1 MNDYHDFGQTEPG
14 LQTNFILLLISYST
28 PGYTLVFVGSLRG
41 QMSYF
46 YLALAIAAE
55 VAGTSLL
62 KVTEEFT
69 KLIPTTFL
77 VIFYLI
83 SFWLMTLALRDLPLG
98 LVYAVWSGLGI
109 VLVAIIGAFVYKEV
123 PDLESMIGMAL
134 IISGVI
140 VMHLFSKSIPP

>member
-1 MNDYHDFGQTEPG
+1 M
-14 LQTNFILLLISYST
+14 LKVILCPYYGYSQ
-28 PGYTLVFVGSLRG
+28 SD
-41 QMSYF
+41 MSYF

-98 LVYAVWSGLGI
+98 IVYAVWSGLGI

-123 PDLESMIGMAL
+123 PDLASMIGMAL

-140 VMHLFSKSIPP
+140 VMHLFSKSIQH

>member
-1 MNDYHDFGQTEPG
+1 MISRLYFG
-14 LQTNFILLLISYST
+14 LYWIL
-28 PGYTLVFVGSLRG
+28 RDE
-41 QMSYF
+41 MSYF
-46 YLALAIAAE
+46 YLALAILAE

-98 LVYAVWSGLGI
+98 VVYAVWSGLGI
-109 VLVAIIGAFVYKEV
+109 VLVAIIGTFVYKEI
-123 PDLESMIGMAL
+123 PDLASIIGMAL
-134 IISGVI
+134 IISGVV
-140 VMHLFSKSIPP
+140 VMHLFSKSIQH

>member
-1 MNDYHDFGQTEPG
+1 
-14 LQTNFILLLISYST
+14 
-28 PGYTLVFVGSLRG
+28 
-41 QMSYF
+41 MSYF
-46 YLALAIAAE
+46 YLALAILAE

-98 LVYAVWSGLGI
+98 VVSVSYTHLTLPTNR
-109 VLVAIIGAFVYKEV
+109 EV
-123 PDLESMIGMAL
+123 
-134 IISGVI
+134 
-140 VMHLFSKSIPP
+140 

>member
-14 LQTNFILLLISYST
+14 LQTNFILFFDIL
-28 PGYTLVFVGSLRG
+28 PAPRYTLVFVRFKGE
-41 QMSYF
+41 MSYF

-69 KLIPTTFL
+69 KLVPTTFL
-77 VIFYLI
+77 VIFYVI

-98 LVYAVWSGLGI
+98 VVYAVWSGLGI
-109 VLVAIIGAFVYKEV
+109 VLVAIIGAFIYKEV
-123 PDLESMIGMAL
+123 PDLASMIGMAL
-134 IISGVI
+134 IISGVV
-140 VMHLFSKSIPP
+140 VMHLFSKSIQH

>member
-1 MNDYHDFGQTEPG
+1 MISRLYFG
-14 LQTNFILLLISYST
+14 LYWIL
-28 PGYTLVFVGSLRG
+28 RDE
-41 QMSYF
+41 MSYF
-46 YLALAIAAE
+46 YLALAILAE

-98 LVYAVWSGLGI
+98 VVYAVWSGLGI
-109 VLVAIIGAFVYKEV
+109 VLVAIIGAFVYKEI
-123 PDLESMIGMAL
+123 PDLASIIGMAL
-134 IISGVI
+134 IISGVV
-140 VMHLFSKSIPP
+140 VMHLFSKSIQH

>member
-14 LQTNFILLLISYST
+14 LQTNFILFFDILPT
-28 PGYTLVFVGSLRG
+28 PRYTLVFIRFKGE
-41 QMSYF
+41 MSYF

-77 VIFYLI
+77 VIFYVI

-98 LVYAVWSGLGI
+98 VVYAVWSGLGI

-123 PDLESMIGMAL
+123 PDLASMIGMAL
-134 IISGVI
+134 IISGVV
-140 VMHLFSKSIPP
+140 VMHLFSKSIQH